1 MESAKKRK
9 QKQDN
14 KEAWKNHD
22 EKYTAAKMDDGP
34 VYMTKPRFK
43 AGLTPYP
50 QEIQEELRTL
60 AANGGSQQMEYDMT
74 NGWVY
79 TLRLI
84 AEPEREKWE
93 KYLAKFHVDWVGAQW
108 GKNNTNA
115 SPPDTFD
122 DVQYRPIYLK
132 EAASM

>member
-1 MESAKKRK
+1 
-9 QKQDN
+9 
-14 KEAWKNHD
+14 
-22 EKYTAAKMDDGP
+22 
-34 VYMTKPRFK
+34 MTKLGPK

-93 KYLAKFHVDWVGAQW
+93 KPLAKFNVGWVGAQW
-108 GKNNTNA
+108 NKNNTNA

-122 DVQYRPIYLK
+122 DVQYRPIYFK